1 MDGPA
6 KPLEVDEI
14 FQRVSRR
21 GTVDSRLMSLTTPP
35 GSAILC
41 DTRPRQFRR
50 CLGGDEPRRAT
61 SSFKGLGE
69 LISVYSNSS
78 GPDAAKAYL
87 TRQSGALSWPL
98 IEHSWSSL
106 LGSFLERSTE
116 ARHRLVSRTVE
127 WARIVVGY
135 EKRWGRRK

>member
-21 GTVDSRLMSLTTPP
+21 GTVDSRLMSSTTAP

-41 DTRPRQFRR
+41 DTRPRQTRR

-61 SSFKGLGE
+61 SSFKGLGK
-69 LISVYSNSS
+69 LIF
-78 GPDAAKAYL
+78 GL
-87 TRQSGALSWPL
+87 FQFFWT
-98 IEHSWSSL
+98 
-106 LGSFLERSTE
+106 
-116 ARHRLVSRTVE
+116 
-127 WARIVVGY
+127 
-135 EKRWGRRK
+135 